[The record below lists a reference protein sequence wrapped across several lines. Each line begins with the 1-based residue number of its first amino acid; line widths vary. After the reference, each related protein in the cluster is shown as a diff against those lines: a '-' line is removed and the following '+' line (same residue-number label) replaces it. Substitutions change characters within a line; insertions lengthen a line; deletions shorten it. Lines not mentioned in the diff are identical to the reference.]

1 MKTIFSLSVFVI
13 LRSTISDF
21 VLQMKLKLSDIEIHH
36 INFHCCAIEISFSFI
51 IGPGYLYLGITDLIY
66 KSSTHGSEK
75 LSTQNI
81 L

>member
-21 VLQMKLKLSDIEIHH
+21 FFLQMKLKNSPYQYSLK
-36 INFHCCAIEISFSFI
+36 CAIEIYFSFI